1 MTTEGT
7 RRGSIGSAM
16 TWMIGLS
23 VLLFWM
29 PFLGGLIAGFVGGRK
44 AGKVSEAVL
53 AVVLPGLILGIL
65 TFLLGS
71 VLGGIPVIGHIFGL
85 VAGMGALV
93 LSFLN
98 VIPLLLGAVLGA
110 MTAK

>member
-1 MTTEGT
+1 MTNEGT
-7 RRGSIGSAM
+7 HRGSIGNAM
-16 TWMIGLS
+16 IWMIGLS
-23 VLLFWM
+23 ILLFWM

-53 AVVLPGLILGIL
+53 AVILPGLILGIL

-71 VLGGIPVIGHIFGL
+71 ILGGIPVIGQLFGL

-98 VIPLLLGAVLGA
+98 VIPLLIGAVLGA
-110 MTAK
+110 LTAR